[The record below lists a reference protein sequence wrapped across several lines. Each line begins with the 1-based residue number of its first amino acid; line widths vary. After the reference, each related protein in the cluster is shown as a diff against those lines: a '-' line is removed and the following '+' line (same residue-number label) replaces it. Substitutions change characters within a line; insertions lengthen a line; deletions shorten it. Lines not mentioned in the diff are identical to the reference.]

1 MQWTILVL
9 TLISGQEAHPSYA
22 TQVGYYLQQSQPR
35 IPTTQQINPAQ
46 TVSLKVEMKG
56 NKSDCMYLAG
66 LINTIY

>member
-1 MQWTILVL
+1 MDNFSSD
-9 TLISGQEAHPSYA
+9 LISGQDAHPSYA

-56 NKSDCMYLAG
+56 NKSDCIYLAG
-66 LINTIY
+66 LINTIH